1 MKIKKI
7 LVSQPKPSSEKS
19 PYFDLQRK
27 YGVEVV
33 FRPFIKIEGLTS
45 REFRQSKIPITNHT
59 AVIFTAR
66 TAVDHYFRLCKELRF
81 NVPDTMKYFC
91 VSETIAHYLQ
101 KYIIYRKRKI
111 FYSETGHAEALL
123 PLLAKHNK
131 ETYLYPISDVHD
143 QKLHI
148 PEDGS
153 IKFTKAV
160 MYRTVSNVIG
170 NDEPFDYDMIIL
182 FTPSGVKSLLQSFPH
197 FEQGNIAIGAMGGKT
212 IEELKNNGLRLDLTT
227 TSKAPSIA
235 AAMDNYIKEHLD
247 DPDEPRIEQERFKD
261 PEPEPV
267 PEPAPEP
274 VVEPVAKKPAAK
286 KAPAKKPAAKKAPA
300 KKPAAKK
307 PAAKKTTTASKKTTT
322 ASKKT
327 TTASKKATVATKAE
341 STKKTTAAAKKTTTA
356 AAKKTTT
363 TAAKKTTTAT
373 AKKTTTAAAKK
384 TTATAK
390 KTATTAAKK
399 TTATAKKTTTTAAK
413 KTTATAKKT
422 TTTAAKKTTT
432 AATKNKKTT
441 KK

>member
-7 LVSQPKPSSEKS
+7 LVSQPKPLSEKS
-19 PYFDLQRK
+19 PYFDLERK

-123 PLLAKHNK
+123 PLLAKHSK
-131 ETYLYPISDVHD
+131 ETYIYPISDVHD

-153 IKFTKAV
+153 IKFTKAI
-160 MYRTVSNVIG
+160 MYRTVSEVIR
-170 NDEPFDYDMIIL
+170 NDEEFDYDMIIL
-182 FTPSGVKSLLQSFPH
+182 FTPSGVKSLMQSFPH

-227 TSKAPSIA
+227 SPKAPSIA
-235 AAMDNYIKEHLD
+235 AAMDQYIKEHLD
-247 DPDEPRIEQERFKD
+247 DPEEPRIVQERFKD
-261 PEPEPV
+261 NEPV
-267 PEPAPEP
+267 PVVKEKVVVPPP
-274 VVEPVAKKPAAK
+274 VVEKKKEEPKEPEKAPVKKTTAKKTPAK
-286 KAPAKKPAAKKAPA
+286 KAPAKKASAKKAPA
-300 KKPAAKK
+300 KKATTAKK
-307 PAAKKTTTASKKTTT
+307 ASTTKSAS
-322 ASKKT
+322 A
-327 TTASKKATVATKAE
+327 KKATTSKATATKKTPAKKAAA
-341 STKKTTAAAKKTTTA
+341 TKKTTK
-356 AAKKTTT
+356 
-363 TAAKKTTTAT
+363 
-373 AKKTTTAAAKK
+373 
-384 TTATAK
+384 
-390 KTATTAAKK
+390 
-399 TTATAKKTTTTAAK
+399 
-413 KTTATAKKT
+413 
-422 TTTAAKKTTT
+422 
-432 AATKNKKTT
+432 
-441 KK
+441 

>member
-19 PYFDLQRK
+19 PYFDLANK

-45 REFRQSKIPITNHT
+45 KEFRQSKIPITDHT

-131 ETYLYPISDVHD
+131 EKYIYPISDVHD

-153 IKFTKAV
+153 IKFTKAI
-160 MYRTVSNVIG
+160 MYRTVSNVIR

-182 FTPSGVKSLLQSFPH
+182 FTPSGVKSLLQSFPN
-197 FEQGNIAIGAMGGKT
+197 FKQGNIAIGAMGGKT

-227 TSKAPSIA
+227 SPKAPSIA
-235 AAMDNYIKEHLD
+235 AAMDLYIKDHID
-247 DPDEPRIEQERFKD
+247 DPDEPRIVQERFKVAPKK
-261 PEPEPV
+261 PEVKPLPKPKPKVEKPKVEEKVEEKPTAKKEPV
-267 PEPAPEP
+267 
-274 VVEPVAKKPAAK
+274 KKATTKKATAAK
-286 KAPAKKPAAKKAPA
+286 KAPAKKAAPA
-300 KKPAAKK
+300 KKTAPA
-307 PAAKKTTTASKKTTT
+307 
-322 ASKKT
+322 
-327 TTASKKATVATKAE
+327 KKATTKKATKKIE
-341 STKKTTAAAKKTTTA
+341 K
-356 AAKKTTT
+356 
-363 TAAKKTTTAT
+363 
-373 AKKTTTAAAKK
+373 
-384 TTATAK
+384 
-390 KTATTAAKK
+390 
-399 TTATAKKTTTTAAK
+399 
-413 KTTATAKKT
+413 
-422 TTTAAKKTTT
+422 
-432 AATKNKKTT
+432 
-441 KK
+441 

>member
-19 PYFDLQRK
+19 PYFDLANK

-45 REFRQSKIPITNHT
+45 KEFRQSKIPITDHT

-131 ETYLYPISDVHD
+131 EKYIYPISDVHD

-153 IKFTKAV
+153 IKFTKAI
-160 MYRTVSNVIG
+160 MYRTVSNVIR

-182 FTPSGVKSLLQSFPH
+182 FTPSGVKSLLQSFPN
-197 FEQGNIAIGAMGGKT
+197 FKQGNIAIGAMGGKT

-227 TSKAPSIA
+227 SPKAPSIA
-235 AAMDNYIKEHLD
+235 AAMDLYIKDHID
-247 DPDEPRIEQERFKD
+247 DPDEPRIVQERFKVAPKK
-261 PEPEPV
+261 PEVKPLPKPQPKVEKPKVEEKVEEKPTAKKEPV
-267 PEPAPEP
+267 
-274 VVEPVAKKPAAK
+274 KKATTKKATAAK
-286 KAPAKKPAAKKAPA
+286 KAPAKKAAPTKKTAPA
-300 KKPAAKK
+300 KKA
-307 PAAKKTTTASKKTTT
+307 TT
-322 ASKKT
+322 
-327 TTASKKATVATKAE
+327 KKAT
-341 STKKTTAAAKKTTTA
+341 KKTEK
-356 AAKKTTT
+356 
-363 TAAKKTTTAT
+363 
-373 AKKTTTAAAKK
+373 
-384 TTATAK
+384 
-390 KTATTAAKK
+390 
-399 TTATAKKTTTTAAK
+399 
-413 KTTATAKKT
+413 
-422 TTTAAKKTTT
+422 
-432 AATKNKKTT
+432 
-441 KK
+441 

>member
-19 PYFDLQRK
+19 PYFDLANK

-45 REFRQSKIPITNHT
+45 KEFRQSKIPITDHT

-131 ETYLYPISDVHD
+131 EKYIYPISDVHD

-153 IKFTKAV
+153 IKFTKAI
-160 MYRTVSNVIG
+160 MYRTVSNVIR

-182 FTPSGVKSLLQSFPH
+182 FTPSGVKSLLQSFPN
-197 FEQGNIAIGAMGGKT
+197 FKQGNIAIGAMGGKT

-227 TSKAPSIA
+227 SPKAPSIA
-235 AAMDNYIKEHLD
+235 AAMDLYIKDHID
-247 DPDEPRIEQERFKD
+247 DPDEPRIVQERFKVAPKK
-261 PEPEPV
+261 PEVKPLPKPKPKVEKPKVEEKVEEKPTAKKEPV
-267 PEPAPEP
+267 
-274 VVEPVAKKPAAK
+274 KKATTKKATAAK
-286 KAPAKKPAAKKAPA
+286 KAPAKKAAPA
-300 KKPAAKK
+300 KKTAPA
-307 PAAKKTTTASKKTTT
+307 
-322 ASKKT
+322 
-327 TTASKKATVATKAE
+327 KKATTKKA
-341 STKKTTAAAKKTTTA
+341 TKKTEK
-356 AAKKTTT
+356 
-363 TAAKKTTTAT
+363 
-373 AKKTTTAAAKK
+373 
-384 TTATAK
+384 
-390 KTATTAAKK
+390 
-399 TTATAKKTTTTAAK
+399 
-413 KTTATAKKT
+413 
-422 TTTAAKKTTT
+422 
-432 AATKNKKTT
+432 
-441 KK
+441 

>member
-7 LVSQPKPSSEKS
+7 LVSQPKPQSEKS
-19 PYFDLQRK
+19 PYFDLERK

-131 ETYLYPISDVHD
+131 ETYIYPISDVHD

-153 IKFTKAV
+153 IKFTKAI

-170 NDEPFDYDMIIL
+170 NHEPFDYDMIIL
-182 FTPSGVKSLLQSFPH
+182 FTPSGVKSLMQSFPH
-197 FEQGNIAIGAMGGKT
+197 FEQGNIAIGVMGSKT
-212 IEELKNNGLRLDLTT
+212 IEELKNNGLRLDFT
-227 TSKAPSIA
+227 TSPKAPSIA
-235 AAMDNYIKEHLD
+235 AAIEQYIKEHID
-247 DPDEPRIEQERFKD
+247 DPEEERIVQERFKD
-261 PEPEPV
+261 SEPRVEKKREIV
-267 PEPAPEP
+267 PAKP
-274 VVEPVAKKPAAK
+274 VVEKKAEEPEKKAVAKKAPAKAAAPAK
-286 KAPAKKPAAKKAPA
+286 KAPAKKAVAKKSEPAKKA
-300 KKPAAKK
+300 
-307 PAAKKTTTASKKTTT
+307 T
-322 ASKKT
+322 
-327 TTASKKATVATKAE
+327 ATK
-341 STKKTTAAAKKTTTA
+341 K
-356 AAKKTTT
+356 
-363 TAAKKTTTAT
+363 AT
-373 AKKTTTAAAKK
+373 AKK
-384 TTATAK
+384 ATAK
-390 KTATTAAKK
+390 AATT
-399 TTATAKKTTTTAAK
+399 
-413 KTTATAKKT
+413 
-422 TTTAAKKTTT
+422 
-432 AATKNKKTT
+432 KKTT

>member
-307 PAAKKTTTASKKTTT
+307 APAKKPAAKKPAAKKTTTT
-322 ASKKT
+322 
-327 TTASKKATVATKAE
+327 SKKATVATKAE
-341 STKKTTAAAKKTTTA
+341 STKKTTAAAKK
-356 AAKKTTT
+356 
-363 TAAKKTTTAT
+363 
-373 AKKTTTAAAKK
+373 
-384 TTATAK
+384 
-390 KTATTAAKK
+390 ATT
-399 TTATAKKTTTTAAK
+399 
-413 KTTATAKKT
+413 TAKKT

-432 AATKNKKTT
+432 SAAKKATTAAKKATTAAAKKTTTSAAKKATTAAAKKTTTAAAKNKKTT

>member
-19 PYFDLQRK
+19 PYFDLEHK
-27 YGVEVV
+27 YGVKVV

-111 FYSETGHAEALL
+111 FYTETGHADALL

-131 ETYLYPISDVHD
+131 ETYIYPVSDVHE

-153 IKFTKAV
+153 IKFTKAI

-170 NDEPFDYDMIIL
+170 NDEVFDYDMIIL

-197 FEQGNIAIGAMGGKT
+197 FEQGNIAIGAMGAKT
-212 IEELKNNGLRLDLTT
+212 IEELKNHGLRLDLTT
-227 TSKAPSIA
+227 SPKAPSIA
-235 AAMDNYIKEHLD
+235 AAMDKYIAEHVD
-247 DPDEPRIEQERFKD
+247 DPDEPRTVQERFPI
-261 PEPEPV
+261 PEPEP
-267 PEPAPEP
+267 EPKVEEPKAEEPKKEEPKAEEKAP
-274 VVEPVAKKPAAK
+274 AKKAPAKKAAAK
-286 KAPAKKPAAKKAPA
+286 KAPAKKATAKKATTKKATATKKAEPAKKAAPAKKATAAKKAESAKKAAPA
-300 KKPAAKK
+300 KKATATKK
-307 PAAKKTTTASKKTTT
+307 AEPAKKTAP
-322 ASKKT
+322 A
-327 TTASKKATVATKAE
+327 KKATATK
-341 STKKTTAAAKKTTTA
+341 KAAPAKK
-356 AAKKTTT
+356 
-363 TAAKKTTTAT
+363 TAAKKTT
-373 AKKTTTAAAKK
+373 KKAEK
-384 TTATAK
+384 
-390 KTATTAAKK
+390 
-399 TTATAKKTTTTAAK
+399 
-413 KTTATAKKT
+413 
-422 TTTAAKKTTT
+422 
-432 AATKNKKTT
+432 
-441 KK
+441 

>member
-19 PYFDLQRK
+19 PYFDLEHK
-27 YGVEVV
+27 YGVKVV

-111 FYSETGHAEALL
+111 FYTETGHADALL

-131 ETYLYPISDVHD
+131 ETYIYPVSDVHE

-153 IKFTKAV
+153 IKFTKAI

-170 NDEPFDYDMIIL
+170 NDEEFDYDMIIL

-197 FEQGNIAIGAMGGKT
+197 FEQGNIAIGAMGAKT
-212 IEELKNNGLRLDLTT
+212 IEELKNHGLRLDLTT
-227 TSKAPSIA
+227 SPKAPSIA
-235 AAMDNYIKEHLD
+235 AAMDKYIAEHVD
-247 DPDEPRIEQERFKD
+247 DPDEPRTVQERFPI
-261 PEPEPV
+261 PEPEP
-267 PEPAPEP
+267 EPKVEEPKAEEPKKEEPKAKAKAP
-274 VVEPVAKKPAAK
+274 AKKAPAKKAAAK
-286 KAPAKKPAAKKAPA
+286 KAPAKKATAKKATTKKATATKKAEPAKKAAPA
-300 KKPAAKK
+300 KKATATKKAEPAKK
-307 PAAKKTTTASKKTTT
+307 AAPA
-322 ASKKT
+322 
-327 TTASKKATVATKAE
+327 KKATATKKSEPAKKAAPAKKATA
-341 STKKTTAAAKKTTTA
+341 TKKAEPAKKA
-356 AAKKTTT
+356 APAKKATATKKAEPAKKAAPAKKAT
-363 TAAKKTTTAT
+363 ATKKAAPAKKTAAKKTT
-373 AKKTTTAAAKK
+373 KKAEK
-384 TTATAK
+384 
-390 KTATTAAKK
+390 
-399 TTATAKKTTTTAAK
+399 
-413 KTTATAKKT
+413 
-422 TTTAAKKTTT
+422 
-432 AATKNKKTT
+432 
-441 KK
+441 

>member
-19 PYFDLQRK
+19 PYFDLANK

-45 REFRQSKIPITNHT
+45 KEFRQSKIPITDHT

-131 ETYLYPISDVHD
+131 EKYIYPISDVHD

-153 IKFTKAV
+153 IKFTKAI
-160 MYRTVSNVIG
+160 MYRTVSNVIR

-182 FTPSGVKSLLQSFPH
+182 FTPSGVKSLLQSFPN
-197 FEQGNIAIGAMGGKT
+197 FKQGNIAIGAMGGKT

-227 TSKAPSIA
+227 SPKAPSIA
-235 AAMDNYIKEHLD
+235 AAMDLYIKDHID
-247 DPDEPRIEQERFKD
+247 DPDEPRIVQERFKVAPKK
-261 PEPEPV
+261 PEVKPLPKPQPKVEKPKVEEKVEEKPAAKKEPV
-267 PEPAPEP
+267 
-274 VVEPVAKKPAAK
+274 KKATTKKATAAK
-286 KAPAKKPAAKKAPA
+286 KAPAKKAAPA
-300 KKPAAKK
+300 KKTAPA
-307 PAAKKTTTASKKTTT
+307 
-322 ASKKT
+322 
-327 TTASKKATVATKAE
+327 KKATTKKA
-341 STKKTTAAAKKTTTA
+341 TKKTEK
-356 AAKKTTT
+356 
-363 TAAKKTTTAT
+363 
-373 AKKTTTAAAKK
+373 
-384 TTATAK
+384 
-390 KTATTAAKK
+390 
-399 TTATAKKTTTTAAK
+399 
-413 KTTATAKKT
+413 
-422 TTTAAKKTTT
+422 
-432 AATKNKKTT
+432 
-441 KK
+441 

>member
-19 PYFDLQRK
+19 PYFDLANK

-45 REFRQSKIPITNHT
+45 KEFRQSKIPITDHT

-131 ETYLYPISDVHD
+131 EKYIYPISDVHD

-153 IKFTKAV
+153 IKFTKAI
-160 MYRTVSNVIG
+160 MYRTVSNVIR

-182 FTPSGVKSLLQSFPH
+182 FTPSGVKSLLQSFPN
-197 FEQGNIAIGAMGGKT
+197 FKQGNIAIGAMGGKT

-227 TSKAPSIA
+227 SPKAPSIA
-235 AAMDNYIKEHLD
+235 AAMDLYIKDHID
-247 DPDEPRIEQERFKD
+247 DPDEPRIVQERFKVAPKK
-261 PEPEPV
+261 PEVKPLPKPQPKVEKPKVEEKVEEKPTAKKEPV
-267 PEPAPEP
+267 
-274 VVEPVAKKPAAK
+274 KKANTKKATAAK
-286 KAPAKKPAAKKAPA
+286 KAPAKKAAPTKKTAPA
-300 KKPAAKK
+300 KKA
-307 PAAKKTTTASKKTTT
+307 TT
-322 ASKKT
+322 
-327 TTASKKATVATKAE
+327 KKAT
-341 STKKTTAAAKKTTTA
+341 KKTEK
-356 AAKKTTT
+356 
-363 TAAKKTTTAT
+363 
-373 AKKTTTAAAKK
+373 
-384 TTATAK
+384 
-390 KTATTAAKK
+390 
-399 TTATAKKTTTTAAK
+399 
-413 KTTATAKKT
+413 
-422 TTTAAKKTTT
+422 
-432 AATKNKKTT
+432 
-441 KK
+441 

>member
-286 KAPAKKPAAKKAPA
+286 KAPAKKPAAKK
-300 KKPAAKK
+300 PAA
-307 PAAKKTTTASKKTTT
+307 
-322 ASKKT
+322 KKT

-341 STKKTTAAAKKTTTA
+341 STKKTTAAAKKATTT
-356 AAKKTTT
+356 AKKTTT
-363 TAAKKTTTAT
+363 TAAKKTTAAA
-373 AKKTTTAAAKK
+373 AKKTTTATAKK
-384 TTATAK
+384 ATATAK

-399 TTATAKKTTTTAAK
+399 TTATAKKTTTSAAK
-413 KTTATAKKT
+413 KATTA
-422 TTTAAKKTTT
+422 AAKKTTT
-432 AATKNKKTT
+432 AAAKNKKTT

>member
-19 PYFDLQRK
+19 PYFDLEHK
-27 YGVEVV
+27 YGVKVV

-111 FYSETGHAEALL
+111 FYTETGHADALL

-131 ETYLYPISDVHD
+131 ETYIYPVSDVHE

-153 IKFTKAV
+153 IKFTKAI

-170 NDEPFDYDMIIL
+170 NDEEFDYDMIIL

-197 FEQGNIAIGAMGGKT
+197 FEQGNIAIGAMGAKT
-212 IEELKNNGLRLDLTT
+212 IEELKNHGLRLDLTT
-227 TSKAPSIA
+227 SPKAPSIA
-235 AAMDNYIKEHLD
+235 AAMDKYIAEHVD
-247 DPDEPRIEQERFKD
+247 DPDEPRTVQERFPI
-261 PEPEPV
+261 PEPEPIV
-267 PEPAPEP
+267 EEPKAEEPKKEEAP
-274 VVEPVAKKPAAK
+274 AKKAPAKKAAAK
-286 KAPAKKPAAKKAPA
+286 KAPAKKATAKKA
-300 KKPAAKK
+300 
-307 PAAKKTTTASKKTTT
+307 TA
-322 ASKKT
+322 
-327 TTASKKATVATKAE
+327 KKATAKKAT
-341 STKKTTAAAKKTTTA
+341 TKKTTATKKAEPAKKAAPAKKATATKKAEPAKKAAPAKKATATKKAESAKKTA
-356 AAKKTTT
+356 PAKKATATKKAAPAKK
-363 TAAKKTTTAT
+363 TAAKKTT
-373 AKKTTTAAAKK
+373 KKAEK
-384 TTATAK
+384 
-390 KTATTAAKK
+390 
-399 TTATAKKTTTTAAK
+399 
-413 KTTATAKKT
+413 
-422 TTTAAKKTTT
+422 
-432 AATKNKKTT
+432 
-441 KK
+441 

>member
-274 VVEPVAKKPAAK
+274 VVEPVAKKPSAK

-307 PAAKKTTTASKKTTT
+307 PAAKKTTTASKK
-322 ASKKT
+322 
-327 TTASKKATVATKAE
+327 ATVATKAE
-341 STKKTTAAAKKTTTA
+341 STKKTTAAAKKTTAA

-363 TAAKKTTTAT
+363 AA

-390 KTATTAAKK
+390 KTTTSAAKK
-399 TTATAKKTTTTAAK
+399 ATTTAAK
-413 KTTATAKKT
+413 KATTS
-422 TTTAAKKTTT
+422 AAKKTTT
-432 AATKNKKTT
+432 AAAKNKKTT

>member
-19 PYFDLQRK
+19 PYFDLERK

-131 ETYLYPISDVHD
+131 ETYIYPISDVHD

-160 MYRTVSNVIG
+160 MYRTVSNVIR
-170 NDEPFDYDMIIL
+170 NDEDFDYDMIIL
-182 FTPSGVKSLLQSFPH
+182 FTPSGVKSLMQSFPH
-197 FEQGNIAIGAMGGKT
+197 FEQGNIAIGAMGNKT

-227 TSKAPSIA
+227 SPKAPSIA
-235 AAMDNYIKEHLD
+235 AAMEQYIKLHLD
-247 DPDEPRIEQERFKD
+247 DPDEQRIVQERFSEPAAEPQQENT
-261 PEPEPV
+261 PEPKQEKAMA
-267 PEPAPEP
+267 EAKEEKTQDPAPKDED
-274 VVEPVAKKPAAK
+274 K
-286 KAPAKKPAAKKAPA
+286 KAPAKKATAAKKTAAKPAAKKTAA
-300 KKPAAKK
+300 AKPAAKKTAAAKPAAKKTAAAK
-307 PAAKKTTTASKKTTT
+307 PAAKKTTAAKPAAKKTAAAKPEAKKTT
-322 ASKKT
+322 AAKPAAKKT
-327 TTASKKATVATKAE
+327 AAAKPAAKKTAAAKPAAKKTAA
-341 STKKTTAAAKKTTTA
+341 TKKTTAKKSE
-356 AAKKTTT
+356 K
-363 TAAKKTTTAT
+363 
-373 AKKTTTAAAKK
+373 
-384 TTATAK
+384 
-390 KTATTAAKK
+390 
-399 TTATAKKTTTTAAK
+399 
-413 KTTATAKKT
+413 
-422 TTTAAKKTTT
+422 
-432 AATKNKKTT
+432 
-441 KK
+441 

>member
-19 PYFDLQRK
+19 PYFDLEHK

-45 REFRQSKIPITNHT
+45 REFRQSKIPINNHT

-111 FYSETGHAEALL
+111 FFTETGHAESLL

-153 IKFTKAV
+153 IKFTKAI
-160 MYRTVSNVIG
+160 MYRTVSNVIR
-170 NDEPFDYDMIIL
+170 NDEEFDYDMIIL

-197 FEQGNIAIGAMGGKT
+197 FNQGNIAIGAMGGKT

-227 TSKAPSIA
+227 SPKAPSIA
-235 AAMDNYIKEHLD
+235 AAMDQYIAEHID
-247 DPDEPRIEQERFKD
+247 DPDEPRFVQERFKD
-261 PEPEPV
+261 PEPELV
-267 PEPAPEP
+267 KAPE
-274 VVEPVAKKPAAK
+274 VQAVTEVKKDSAKKATAK
-286 KAPAKKPAAKKAPA
+286 KAPAKKAEPAKKTVAKKAEPAKKTVAKKAEPTKKTVAKKTAPAKKAVAKKAAKKAE
-300 KKPAAKK
+300 K
-307 PAAKKTTTASKKTTT
+307 
-322 ASKKT
+322 
-327 TTASKKATVATKAE
+327 
-341 STKKTTAAAKKTTTA
+341 
-356 AAKKTTT
+356 
-363 TAAKKTTTAT
+363 
-373 AKKTTTAAAKK
+373 
-384 TTATAK
+384 
-390 KTATTAAKK
+390 
-399 TTATAKKTTTTAAK
+399 
-413 KTTATAKKT
+413 
-422 TTTAAKKTTT
+422 
-432 AATKNKKTT
+432 
-441 KK
+441 